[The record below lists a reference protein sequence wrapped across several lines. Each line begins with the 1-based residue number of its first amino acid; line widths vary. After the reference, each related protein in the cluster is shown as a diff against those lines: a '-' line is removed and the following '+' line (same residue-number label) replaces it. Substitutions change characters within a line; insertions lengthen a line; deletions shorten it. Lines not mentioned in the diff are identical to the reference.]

1 MRMFLTQ
8 PRVMQ
13 LAIALSAATLHVSAG
28 AQSGSIGGGKL
39 SPDGPRAIE
48 EQSAAIS
55 YSSRST
61 ACAVAKSSASEY
73 AKRKPNMKDMSLGN
87 CECSIAKKAL
97 WLPQQQAQ
105 YHRET
110 GQSIGSTTPVD
121 VHECTITVRIS
132 LK

>member
-1 MRMFLTQ
+1 MRTFLIQ
-8 PRVMQ
+8 PRVVK
-13 LAIALSAATLHVSAG
+13 LAITLAAAVLHASVS

-39 SPDGPRAIE
+39 TPDGPRAIE

-87 CECSIAKKAL
+87 CECSVAKKAL
-97 WLPQQQAQ
+97 WLPQQQSQ
-105 YHRET
+105 YLRET

-121 VHECTITVRIS
+121 VHECTVTVRIS